1 MQSARRA
8 GYTLIEIMV
17 VIALIGIMVRIAV
30 PKVNVNKYR
39 VDAAARVVR
48 GALQQAGRLS
58 VQRQFDVLVVFDTV
72 QNGINIIEDNN
83 NNGVVDAGER
93 ILYKALEEGSH
104 FATPPYGISGTV
116 GSAIVGSAVDK
127 VGGLPAVTF
136 HRDGASSTDL
146 QLYMTSRMSATGDFR
161 GITLVQSTG
170 RTDWYRYAGSNK
182 WNVGGL

>member
-1 MQSARRA
+1 MRIARRA

-17 VIALIGIMVRIAV
+17 VITLIGLMVRIAV
-30 PKVNVNKYR
+30 PKVNINKYR
-39 VDAAARVVR
+39 VDAAARVAR

-58 VQRQFDVLVVFDTV
+58 VQRQFDVLVVFDTA
-72 QNGINIIEDNN
+72 QSGINIIEDNN
-83 NNGVVDAGER
+83 NNGVIDPGER

-116 GSAIVGSAVDK
+116 TAAIIGGAVGK
-127 VGGLPAVTF
+127 VGGMPAVTF

-146 QLYMTSRMSATGDFR
+146 QLYMTSRVGSTTDYR

-182 WNVGGL
+182 WNAGGL